1 MARNSSPGKQ
11 KARTESGPA
20 PDMEQILQ
28 KIREARNFDFRN
40 YKRATLARRI
50 QRRMQDRGKR
60 SLRDYAGLLDRDPAE
75 FDALLNSMLIKVT
88 SFFRDPETW
97 NELSSKAIPQMLSEK
112 RPGEEVRVWCAGCAT
127 GEEAFSAA
135 IALAEAMG
143 PSFGNQEVKIFGTD
157 VDEKAIAFARR
168 GQYSREQIESVPKK
182 VLEEWF
188 TEEGDGYTVR
198 KELRR
203 AVVFGINNLVSDAPI
218 SRLDLLIC
226 RNVFIYLDTVLQK
239 KVLSRFHYAL
249 RRNGV
254 LVLGKSELIPFAA
267 RIYEPLDL
275 SLRFYRKDGR
285 RDDALSQERL
295 MGLLEQESVT
305 REVDTAHERAG
316 SVDQFHRD
324 VLQSI
329 PLPVIATTLDGSVML
344 WNGAAA
350 RLWNRSES
358 EATGKKLVALNL
370 TGLAGDL
377 LIEKSSMV
385 RDGRSDR
392 EWSQGSLGRPSDPQP
407 MQVSVEVSPLRD
419 PTGEKTGLLYVV
431 HDVTSVRQVESELRR
446 ANEERQTAYEELQ
459 TINEEMQSSN
469 EELET
474 TNEELQSANEELQT
488 TNEELQ
494 STNEELETTNEELQS
509 TNAELD
515 ATNRELAHRT
525 EEMNKLA
532 FNQRAIIRS
541 LSAAVIV
548 LNESG
553 HITLWNLASERLLGL
568 TEGEALG
575 QVLWTLHIPA
585 LNRSV
590 LVKVRKALGQNLGT
604 RSEHIAYEMPSG
616 GTGKATL
623 SAVPIVDGGAAMGA
637 VLIFED
643 ATKVFS
649 LAAENARLKE
659 TNDRGT
665 QNADR

>member
-1 MARNSSPGKQ
+1 
-11 KARTESGPA
+11 
-20 PDMEQILQ
+20 
-28 KIREARNFDFRN
+28 
-40 YKRATLARRI
+40 
-50 QRRMQDRGKR
+50 
-60 SLRDYAGLLDRDPAE
+60 
-75 FDALLNSMLIKVT
+75 
-88 SFFRDPETW
+88 
-97 NELSSKAIPQMLSEK
+97 
-112 RPGEEVRVWCAGCAT
+112 
-127 GEEAFSAA
+127 
-135 IALAEAMG
+135 
-143 PSFGNQEVKIFGTD
+143 
-157 VDEKAIAFARR
+157 
-168 GQYSREQIESVPKK
+168 
-182 VLEEWF
+182 
-188 TEEGDGYTVR
+188 
-198 KELRR
+198 
-203 AVVFGINNLVSDAPI
+203 
-218 SRLDLLIC
+218 
-226 RNVFIYLDTVLQK
+226 
-239 KVLSRFHYAL
+239 
-249 RRNGV
+249 
-254 LVLGKSELIPFAA
+254 
-267 RIYEPLDL
+267 
-275 SLRFYRKDGR
+275 
-285 RDDALSQERL
+285 
-295 MGLLEQESVT
+295 MGLLEEESVT
-305 REVDTAHERAG
+305 REVDSAHERAG

-329 PLPVIATTLDGSVML
+329 PLPVIATTLEGSVML

-350 RLWNRSES
+350 RLWNRPEG
-358 EATGKKLVALNL
+358 EATGKKLAALNL
-370 TGLAGDL
+370 PGLAGDL

-392 EWSQGSLGRPSDPQP
+392 EWSQGSLGRPSDAQP

-474 TNEELQSANEELQT
+474 TNEELQS
-488 TNEELQ
+488 
-494 STNEELETTNEELQS
+494 

-553 HITLWNLASERLLGL
+553 HITMWNLAAERLLGL

-585 LNRSV
+585 LDRSV
-590 LVKVRKALGQNLGT
+590 LAKVRKALGQKLGT
-604 RSEHIAYEMPSG
+604 RSEDIAYETPSG

-623 SAVPIVDGGAAMGA
+623 SAVPILDGGAAMGA

-643 ATKVFS
+643 ATKVSS

-659 TNDRGT
+659 TNNRGT